1 MEEKCLVCKQ
11 LLCKFGNACDRKETC
26 RFHHISSHSG
36 KELQKVVNHLTK
48 KLEKYLANENR
59 ELSSKFSSL
68 NNFLKN
74 CKILI
79 KASDNLQFRYEFIFM
94 LENEITSLQDHSRY
108 YKEIHRIGRLFQ
120 NPTLVE
126 MGTTQ
131 IRNLLDNNKR
141 SLSDVE
147 RWELLR
153 DLYDLERASPS
164 TEDSVL
170 SLLKKRLDFAV
181 TSENLEWQSFSYLGM
196 YSYYFDNGDLESAWN
211 CLEKMLILNGK
222 LNDDWKVRSVFK
234 KMVSTVSKLGP
245 VGSWDVPSVLK
256 RQLEFE
262 KRIGNLQGQGIIIN
276 RLIKWHEEKNPV
288 NRTDLLQLA
297 ETGIEISRVAKD
309 EKSIMLSLSRK
320 TRIIETYFK
329 GESDDEVFKLL
340 AETLNFAKKL
350 SEVEQECTTLLR
362 ISKIIGGLE
371 TEGSLSPQNYIEM
384 ACDVAEKN
392 NLPILL
398 SISYQNMIDY
408 LYSIEPIE
416 ENLILDYI
424 ERKLQLALENNDL
437 KTISMTLAQ
446 KLTWKSNFDSEDHEG
461 IRDLYQEILSLARD
475 SNNYNQHK
483 LSLIRLIH
491 IHQDEFDADYGEQ
504 SSLYDELLQIQEE
517 ANDYDRG
524 KTISSYI
531 TWLESISSTDSIE
544 KQWNLLL
551 KLFEIGMELDDAHG
565 MSLTTQKMINWK
577 KKYQPHDVDLIWGLL
592 ERRLDIS
599 TGANDN
605 KSQIMVMNSM
615 ITFLEENQPDNQAS
629 IWELLMNILEISERR
644 KDKRV
649 TLRKLARCSRMMNFV
664 SPFVVPE
671 EYLDYQGD
679 DPYEIL
685 FHFSTLRILGAAEDA
700 ELIQKPKYESSFIH
714 SIIRQQLDLYSEGVK
729 VNSHTDGRCLSI
741 RFESIFDLGIQ
752 QNNFSSTIHDF
763 SREMINRL
771 DKPIVIDGPNVFHN
785 LDSSQAKIPEFIHW
799 LNLQEQEIL
808 IHLSLNSLV
817 EFQFIINEIHEKTDC
832 KFLFAMT
839 PLIVEDVI
847 MLILA
852 SETEATIISNDR
864 FKPEKRDYS
873 ELISEAVFDNV
884 VPHYVSEDGIFGVKM

>member
-1 MEEKCLVCKQ
+1 M
-11 LLCKFGNACDRKETC
+11 
-26 RFHHISSHSG
+26 
-36 KELQKVVNHLTK
+36 
-48 KLEKYLANENR
+48 
-59 ELSSKFSSL
+59 
-68 NNFLKN
+68 
-74 CKILI
+74 
-79 KASDNLQFRYEFIFM
+79 KASDNLQFRYEFIF
-94 LENEITSLQDHSRY
+94 LLKNELISLQDHARY

-120 NPTLVE
+120 NHHLVE
-126 MGTTQ
+126 RGTNQ
-131 IRNLLDNNKR
+131 MRNLLTENKC

-164 TEDSVL
+164 TENSL
-170 SLLKKRLDFAV
+170 MSLLQERLDFAV
-181 TSENLEWQSFSYLGM
+181 TSENLEWQSFSYLGL
-196 YSYYFDNGDLESAWN
+196 YDYFFDNSDLESAWN
-211 CLEKMLILNGK
+211 CLEKMLCLNGK

-245 VGSWDVPSVLK
+245 IGSWDVPSVLK

-288 NRTDLLQLA
+288 DRVALLQFA
-297 ETGIEISRVAKD
+297 ETGIEISRISKD

-320 TRIIETYFK
+320 ARIIETYFN
-329 GESDDEVFKLL
+329 GEYDIEAFNLL
-340 AETLNFAKKL
+340 AENLNFARKL
-350 SEVEQECTTLLR
+350 REVERECTTLLR
-362 ISKIIGGLE
+362 ISKIITGLE
-371 TEGSLSPQNYIEM
+371 VEGSLTPQDYIEM

-398 SISYQNMIDY
+398 SVSYQNMIDY
-408 LYSIEPIE
+408 LYSVEPKE
-416 ENLILDYI
+416 ENLIWDYI
-424 ERKLQLALENNDL
+424 EKKLLLAVENNDL

-446 KLTWKSNFDSEDHEG
+446 KLTWKSNFENEDHGG
-461 IRDLYQEILSLARD
+461 IRDLYQEILSLARG

-491 IHQDEFDADYGEQ
+491 IYQDEFDTDYEVHSG
-504 SSLYDELLQIQEE
+504 LFDELIQIQEE

-531 TWLESISSTDSIE
+531 TWLESIPSNGSIE

-577 KKYQPHDVDLIWGLL
+577 KKYQPKDVDSIWGLL

-599 TGANDN
+599 TGASDK

-629 IWELLMNILEISERR
+629 IWELLMNILEIAERR

-649 TLRKLARCSRMMNFV
+649 ALRKLARCSRMMNFA
-664 SPFVVPE
+664 SPFVVPG
-671 EYLDYQGD
+671 EYLEYPGD
-679 DPYEIL
+679 DPYETL
-685 FHFSTLRILGAAEDA
+685 FHFSTLRILGVAEST

-714 SIIRQQLDLYSEGVK
+714 SIIRQQLDLYSEGVRE
-729 VNSHTDGRCLSI
+729 NSHTDGRCLSI
-741 RFESIFDLGIQ
+741 RFESIFDLGTQ
-752 QNNFSSTIHDF
+752 QNNFNSIIHDY
-763 SREMINRL
+763 SWEMINRL
-771 DKPIVIDGPNVFHN
+771 NKPILIDGPNVFHN
-785 LDSSQAKIPEFIHW
+785 LDACEAKIPEFIHW
-799 LNLQEQEIL
+799 LNSYDQDIL

-817 EFQFIINEIHEKTDC
+817 EFQFIVNEIYEKTDC

-839 PLIVEDVI
+839 PLIDEDVI
-847 MLILA
+847 MLIVA
-852 SETEATIISNDR
+852 SESEATIISNDR
-864 FKPEKRDYS
+864 FKAEKRDFNQLVS
-873 ELISEAVFDNV
+873 STVFDNV
-884 VPHYVSEDGIFGVKM
+884 VPHYVSEDGVFGIKT